1 MARPRLDF
9 LGRLRSVLGPDAAG
23 ARQGLVSLAVNSS
36 TSLVAGAFLG
46 AIVGTLESFPGL
58 LVLVPAAIGM
68 RGNIFGAFG
77 NRVSTSIHA
86 GTFNL
91 SARRD
96 TVLGQNVLAAAVLT
110 LGVSFLGAVVA
121 KAVAVGLGVPGTIG
135 LLDLAVVSI
144 LGGVLA
150 SLVVLA
156 ATVSLTAGA
165 VRYGWDLDNV
175 CAPVVSTLG
184 DVLTLPALFLATF
197 ALGIAVVTTG
207 LGVVLAAAAVAV
219 TVWGLRSTLPE
230 LRRIVRESL
239 PVLLLAASL
248 SALAGVTLERSFDDL
263 AAFPALFVL
272 QPAFVSSAG
281 ALGGILSARLSSKLL
296 LGLIEGTPV
305 PGREARTDI
314 GFVFVLAV
322 PVCVFNG
329 VGAHLVGLALDQRSP
344 GLAAMVGASVLAG
357 MIAMV
362 FVAAVSYYGTIAA
375 FRTGLDPDTYGIPVV
390 SSSVDFT
397 GALTLIVVIASLG
410 II

>member
-110 LGVSFLGAVVA
+110 LGVSLLGAVAA
-121 KAVAVGLGVPGTIG
+121 KTIAVGLGVPGTIG
-135 LLDLAVVSI
+135 VLDLALVSL

-150 SLVVLA
+150 SVVVLA

-207 LGVVLAAAAVAV
+207 LAVVLVAGAVAA
-219 TVWGLRSTLPE
+219 TVWGLRTHLAE

-239 PVLLLAASL
+239 PVLVAAASL
-248 SALAGVTLERSFDDL
+248 SALAGVTLERSFEDL
-263 AAFPALFVL
+263 AAYPALFVL
-272 QPAFVSSAG
+272 LPAFVSSAG

-296 LGLIEGTPV
+296 LGLIEPTPV
-305 PGREARTDI
+305 PGREARADV
-314 GFVFVLAV
+314 GFVAVLAV

-344 GLAAMVGASVLAG
+344 GLVAMVGASLLAG
-357 MIAMV
+357 MLVMV
-362 FVAAVSYYGTIAA
+362 SVAAVSYYGTVAA

-397 GALTLIVVIASLG
+397 GALTLIVVITSLG